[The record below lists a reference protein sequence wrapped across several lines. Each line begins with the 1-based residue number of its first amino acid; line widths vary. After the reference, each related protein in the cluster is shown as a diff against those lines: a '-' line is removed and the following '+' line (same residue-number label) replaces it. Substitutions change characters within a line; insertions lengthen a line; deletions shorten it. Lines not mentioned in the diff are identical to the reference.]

1 MQIMLHLIWVFTVCQ
16 SNWYVVSS
24 LQRVNV
30 VFFILVICAGV
41 GLVPHNG
48 GPESKRVSQPY
59 TADQPA
65 AP

>member
-16 SNWYVVSS
+16 SNRYGVSS

-30 VFFILVICAGV
+30 FFLRLVICAGV

-48 GPESKRVSQPY
+48 GQESKRVSQPH
-59 TADQPA
+59 TADQPT